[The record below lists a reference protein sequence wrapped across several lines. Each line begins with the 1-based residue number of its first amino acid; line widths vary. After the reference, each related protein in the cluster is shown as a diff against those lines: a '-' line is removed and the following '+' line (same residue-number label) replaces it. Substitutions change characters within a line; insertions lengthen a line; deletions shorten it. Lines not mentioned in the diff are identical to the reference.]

1 MKFLPIFLDLADKKC
16 VVVGGG
22 EVAQRKAKLLLRA
35 SAKVNIISVE
45 FTQSLRELSDS
56 RCTLIEQAFTPS
68 QLAGAALI
76 VAATDSAT
84 TNKEV
89 AKIATELNIPVN
101 VVDMPEL
108 CSCIMPALIDRSP
121 VVIAVS
127 TGGNSPVLTRK
138 IKELVEVLLP
148 NNVGLLSQ
156 LMGSWRDK
164 VKKRFSSF
172 GSRLKFWEQILES
185 EVPDLVFKNRYEE
198 AEKRIGEYLDKNN
211 ATRRQ
216 GEVYLVLS
224 LIHI

>member
-56 RCTLIEQAFTPS
+56 HCTLIEQAFTPNH
-68 QLAGAALI
+68 LAGAALI

-138 IKELVEVLLP
+138 IKELVEVALP
-148 NNVGLLSQ
+148 NRTSLPHQSQGLHHKAGLSCRAV
-156 LMGSWRDK
+156 LIF
-164 VKKRFSSF
+164 VKWFPHA
-172 GSRLKFWEQILES
+172 L
-185 EVPDLVFKNRYEE
+185 
-198 AEKRIGEYLDKNN
+198 
-211 ATRRQ
+211 
-216 GEVYLVLS
+216 
-224 LIHI
+224 

>member
-1 MKFLPIFLDLADKKC
+1 
-16 VVVGGG
+16 
-22 EVAQRKAKLLLRA
+22 
-35 SAKVNIISVE
+35 
-45 FTQSLRELSDS
+45 
-56 RCTLIEQAFTPS
+56 
-68 QLAGAALI
+68 
-76 VAATDSAT
+76 
-84 TNKEV
+84 
-89 AKIATELNIPVN
+89 
-101 VVDMPEL
+101 MPEL